1 MTQGYIFS
9 TTAFIAALIIGAVM
23 GMAWVFGQI
32 VKGCRAIDK
41 RIDRIL
47 EGCL

>member
-9 TTAFIAALIIGAVM
+9 GTAFIAAVIISLVM
-23 GMAWVFGQI
+23 GAAWVAGQL

-41 RIDRIL
+41 RIDAVF
-47 EGCL
+47 EGWL